1 MIKKKKLSYFF
12 FQAEDGI
19 RVLYVTG
26 VQTCALPIYHLAPLV
41 ERDLEERAHLERR
54 VQPGVV
60 DEDVDGAAA
69 AHDLLDQLADRLLV
83 GDIGREPERSEERRV
98 GKECRFWW
106 LPYDQKK
113 KAKLFFFSSRRRHTS
128 SLRDWSSDVCS
139 SDLSPGATRREG
151 SRGTSASGATRTT
164 RRC

>member
-83 GDIGREPERSEERRV
+83 GDIGREPETAAICRRRV
-98 GKECRFWW
+98 LGAAQVDDHDGCPVCCEPVCDRPPEDRKSTR
-106 LPYDQKK
+106 LN
-113 KAKLFFFSSRRRHTS
+113 SSHVEIS
-128 SLRDWSSDVCS
+128 Y
-139 SDLSPGATRREG
+139 A
-151 SRGTSASGATRTT
+151 
-164 RRC
+164 